1 MLWFVMPTSDRE
13 RTRIA
18 WWMGAVLCLTALPC
32 RGQSVPR
39 GDLFDAIHQVVT
51 QDFYDPQLRGV
62 DWHAAAENYR
72 PRAVAA
78 TSREQFAD
86 VVNEM
91 LGLLQTSHTRYYT
104 PDDPGYYELLGV
116 FESSGAYAEP
126 LSAIRRS
133 LGQEQLGYVG
143 IGVATIQTSEGT
155 FVASVHD
162 GGPADRAGVLVGDRI
177 LAVDQQPFHP
187 IRSFASREG
196 GEAVLRVQRQRD
208 ASPLDV
214 VVQPAFL
221 PAATVLLD
229 ATRHSARIV
238 TVDRWR
244 IGYVHMWSYA
254 GQAYQDVLIDT
265 LFGGPLDGVDALLLD
280 LRDGLGGASTEYL
293 NLFQQNLPQMVM
305 KPRGTAPVSIDR
317 LWRRP
322 VALLINGR
330 VRSGKEVF
338 TLGFERMGRGPV
350 IGERTAGAV
359 VAGALRFFA
368 DHSVLYL
375 AVADVEVDGQRWE
388 GVGVAPTI
396 EVEREIPFSAGR
408 DPQYQ
413 AGERALVR
421 ILEQEGK

>member
-1 MLWFVMPTSDRE
+1 
-13 RTRIA
+13 
-18 WWMGAVLCLTALPC
+18 
-32 RGQSVPR
+32 
-39 GDLFDAIHQVVT
+39 
-51 QDFYDPQLRGV
+51 V
-62 DWHAAAENYR
+62 DWRAAAETFR

-78 TSREQFAD
+78 TSRDQFAD

-91 LGLLQTSHTRYYT
+91 LGLLQTSHTRYFT
-104 PDDPGYYELLGV
+104 PEEPGYYELLGV

-133 LGQEQLGYVG
+133 LGREELGYVG
-143 IGVATIQTSEGT
+143 IGVATIRTPEGT
-155 FVASVHD
+155 FVASVYD
-162 GGPADRAGVLVGDRI
+162 GGPAHRAGILVGDRL

-187 IRSFASREG
+187 IDSFASGEG
-196 GEAVLRVQRQRD
+196 REAVLCVQRQRD
-208 ASPLDV
+208 ASPMDV
-214 VVQPAFL
+214 VVQPTFL
-221 PAATVLLD
+221 PAATALLD

-254 GQAYQDVLIDT
+254 GQAYQDALVDA
-265 LFGGPLDGVDALLLD
+265 LFGGPLDGADALLLD

-293 NLFQQNLPQMVM
+293 NLFQQNLPRMVM
-305 KPRGTAPVSIDR
+305 KPRDAAPMSIDQQ
-317 LWRRP
+317 WRRP

-338 TLGFERMGRGPV
+338 ALGFQRMGRGPV

-359 VAGALRFFA
+359 VAGALRFFP

-388 GVGVAPTI
+388 GVGVPATI
-396 EVEREIPFSAGR
+396 EVEREIPFCAGL

-413 AGERALVR
+413 EGERALVR